1 MTDVMLLWD
10 TKTLFEKLFQ
20 ENDLNCKRVLS
31 SSLGTPF
38 LPPCKSVIIP
48 TGFANPL
55 YTTITSGIEQN
66 KKSFEKFLK
75 NGGIVTV
82 FGPMVSEYQYQW
94 LPLKLTY
101 IQDHKS
107 APLQKVGEHEAQSII
122 ENPDYSVE
130 CDGYF
135 SEADGQ
141 VLYKNDEGKP
151 VMVAMEYENGL
162 IIATTIHEFP
172 SSNFLGWIKRFG
184 KKTQI

>member
-1 MTDVMLLWD
+1 MTDIMLLWD

-20 ENDLNCKRVLS
+20 ENELGCKRVMS

-48 TGFANPL
+48 TGFANPQ
-55 YTTITSGIEQN
+55 YTTISSGIEQN
-66 KKSFEKFLK
+66 NKSFEKFLK

-82 FGPMVSEYQYQW
+82 FGPMVSEYHYQW
-94 LPLKLTY
+94 LPVQLTY
-101 IQDHKS
+101 IQKHKS
-107 APLQKVGEHEAQSII
+107 TPLQKVGENEAQSII
-122 ENPDYSVE
+122 EDLSEPVE

-135 SEADGQ
+135 SETDGQ
-141 VLYKNDEGKP
+141 VLYKNDENQP
-151 VMVAMEYENGL
+151 VMIVREYGDGL

-172 SSNFLGWIKRFG
+172 SSKFLTWIKNSG